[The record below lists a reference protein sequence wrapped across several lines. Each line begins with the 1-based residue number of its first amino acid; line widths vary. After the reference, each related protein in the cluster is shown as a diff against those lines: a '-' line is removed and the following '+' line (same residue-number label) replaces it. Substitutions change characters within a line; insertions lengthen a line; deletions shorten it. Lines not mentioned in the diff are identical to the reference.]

1 MRVVV
6 VSRQPLWRDALSAL
20 VAAQLPTD
28 TVLALDDIAQV
39 QEIEPREDDLILLD
53 PPAECDPG
61 DWVERNAVRLT
72 AGRLALLAPHKN
84 IRWAKIAYAH
94 RFRALLPKDMASD
107 LMLAVLRLVIV
118 GGEYFPCFEELGAI
132 PDPVPGH
139 GPRLSPR
146 QLEVLRELERGRT
159 NKEIAQH
166 LGIAIATV
174 KLHVQAILSATGAR
188 NRTEVVSR
196 LASGLSRR

>member
-20 VAAQLPTD
+20 VTAQLPTD

-39 QEIEPREDDLILLD
+39 QAIEPRDDDLILLD
-53 PPAECDPG
+53 PPPEIDPG
-61 DWVERNAVRLT
+61 DWVEHNAAQLT

-159 NKEIAQH
+159 NKEIAQQ

>member
-20 VAAQLPTD
+20 VAAELPTD
-28 TVLALDDIAQV
+28 TVVTLEDISDVAALG
-39 QEIEPREDDLILLD
+39 PRDDDLILLD
-53 PPAECDPG
+53 PPPQGDPG
-61 DWVERNAVRLT
+61 DWLERNAERLGP
-72 AGRLALLAPHKN
+72 GRLVLLAPHKN
-84 IRWAKIAYAH
+84 IRWARIAYA
-94 RFRALLPKDMASD
+94 RGFRALVPKDTASD
-107 LMLAVLRLVIV
+107 LMLAVLRLVVV
-118 GGEYFPCFEELGAI
+118 GGEYFPCFEELGAL
-132 PDPVPGH
+132 PDPVPGR

-159 NKEIAQH
+159 NKEIAQQ
-166 LGIAIATV
+166 LGISIATV

-196 LASGLSRR
+196 LASGHSRI